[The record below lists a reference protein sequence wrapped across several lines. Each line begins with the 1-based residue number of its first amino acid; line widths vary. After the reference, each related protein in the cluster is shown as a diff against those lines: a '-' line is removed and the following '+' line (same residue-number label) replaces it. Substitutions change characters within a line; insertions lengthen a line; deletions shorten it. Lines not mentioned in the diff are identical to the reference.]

1 MPLDQLDDDSK
12 YITDDSASA
21 PKKRRTTY
29 DSNQPTDTD
38 WSLGRMSEVQDWYAK
53 TFPGKKLPVVNMG
66 QGSIH
71 NKLGFDHRE
80 SSDVGLNP
88 TTPDGQ
94 ALIKQLRAM
103 NAPFLAFDRA
113 IPGVATG
120 PHIHIGRPSHHT
132 DVKYSVGAQV
142 KRTVQQRPADDDA
155 KYITDGATTDDD
167 SKYVTSDAQP
177 TPTPDITKAL
187 DAVTQNTNR
196 LTAYAG
202 LSEGDTKHHFGITAD
217 ELEKLPAKQR
227 DKILSMS
234 AEAAAEDMRKRQG
247 GQTEFPVDIG
257 YQNANRRKAGLPP
270 IDSSVGAL
278 RQRED
283 QLAGQGATRA
293 AEFGPLRQSDE
304 TEVARRQRIAAQVAA
319 HHQGPGQYNENA
331 VPGMLDEDTINYKVA
346 EERHNE
352 DKAAEHQAR
361 IREIASTF
369 TERDKAELAAAH
381 ARMTGQ
387 GSVNRGIEIG
397 SQVVGS
403 GLMYKLAGLV
413 EATDPRNLATRA
425 VPGSG
430 ALARAFDPLGEIAD
444 RKTLANFLRRQAAR
458 GEVSIQQIESEMP
471 PDRAQRWSK
480 FITQSIGALPEI
492 FAATTAAGPV
502 GGFAALGGLEAQ
514 GRGAPLTEVAQETA
528 KGAAIGSVFKFAP
541 LAESPV
547 VEGVEKGIGQRMADI
562 GRSAVPIALGTYGT
576 ERAFGASHEDA
587 IQSVVQNL
595 MFHGVARSVD
605 EAHAIIEQALKSPE
619 PEPLGPTVPPETQN
633 RLQAADI
640 ARAGGELTSEPGMRP
655 RFKVSDEKLAEM
667 QGVEIPK
674 GVEQP
679 IEQPVV
685 EEPIAAAPPA
695 ADAKYITENRSAATT
710 PPAPETST
718 ENAARMAEAKAKL
731 AGPVA
736 EVGQPVTHSNPDIHG
751 KPIVA
756 KTDDGRVVVPNEAN
770 KSGVSV
776 VKPRTTLPG
785 DYVVVNRA
793 DRQIDSVYSRDVA
806 AEAGFHHEKFMSPA
820 DAEGVSSGEKV
831 VFVRD
836 KSGTLHNWRTP
847 DDLADGEYTALHE
860 AASKPADPAVQH
872 LERLR
877 QLQQDLASLHEHEA
891 RGGKNVQ
898 LSRQF
903 ASGVSESAMKRY
915 FQKLWEVVDRVQP
928 ESTHLVNEAEMAW
941 NEGNTKKAIPL
952 TEKALSLAHNAY
964 TREVIESRKSGIS
977 NAEIQGLKNEN
988 WKAVID
994 ARKRGES
1001 GFINIGDITAAVTK
1015 LFDERRANDHQ
1026 DVGYELKLPGRE
1038 PVRVLLNIDRDG
1050 KAILSMGPP
1059 DVSKNVD
1066 VTAARADLGT
1076 DTVLALKHYLLAQH
1090 PDIKRV
1096 IATRVGSTGGE
1107 FGRFVDL
1114 DVRARGERWGERGAV
1129 DIGDIAKALTDLRKR
1144 FPDKSESELRGELPS
1159 RQYAAWLKSVPES
1172 VRDDIEFSENYAG
1185 YSRYEAEKL
1194 MPKQPGD
1201 LKFRK
1206 LTDRNSHQ
1214 LWQDAEYVAN
1224 VKGEPYLLNKWED
1237 PDAPDDHPKVFVWA
1251 FEPLGEKSV
1260 KPIETST
1267 MDPAEVM
1274 REMEAHLTKQQ
1285 GQRGFL
1291 DVGEMAKALSDLRAK
1306 FPDKSDDELR
1316 AMLGPTQKDRSLP
1329 KTLAESGR
1337 EPGTNLTYEQLP
1349 NAKTLDKV
1357 TDRLAK
1363 EGPDALELWYRDAP
1377 ASAER
1382 SATHQVLVDHLQTE
1396 STKAAN
1402 PDDAAALRAR
1412 AVDLSNLEVE
1422 RATTAGQA
1430 VQAYSMLNK
1439 YTPAGIALEIAKAK
1453 GKGVKVGDADAAAAT
1468 EAAVEHDKADKEVEK
1483 RRKKVEDLEAA
1494 AGEGKGPG
1502 KGPGAGRGK
1511 GSGKG
1516 EYESVVSTVYRRRTP
1531 KERPTD
1537 MRTLQGV
1544 LKDLAPTE
1552 QLREAAERMI
1562 GDTDLSRWMRETKA
1576 KYNMS
1581 AEDATKLGQQ
1591 AHALLKKARAESANE
1606 SKMARLRKKYPDAST
1621 DELVLAR
1628 EQLDTALARRRAAK
1642 TEMARF
1648 FDKLSQKQ
1656 QGYYRRSMNITRA
1669 MMVSAFSTA
1678 MRNAQSQAVR
1688 FGLERMTDLTENII
1702 RKSIGMESDFTTRS
1716 IARNSLRA
1724 LSASE
1729 RSAREIAGEHPA
1741 ELARLFNNY
1750 AGGVEVPQL
1759 EHGPIAN
1766 RVHQATER
1774 LFGGMEKAA
1783 KVVNFANQLQEFHL
1797 RSAEFLSTLDL
1808 HLRKDHDMTLERF
1821 VGRYGADAIP
1831 KEIVTKAVDRALEVT
1846 FADSPGRE
1854 GLGGRLL
1861 GDLIEVGNY
1870 IPPTVSP
1877 IAFPKFMF
1885 NSLKFLYQYNPTGM
1899 IDLARSGQNKPRVI
1913 AKALLGSTMLLT
1925 AYGFRKSEYAGE
1937 KWYELK
1943 LGGHTFDTR
1952 PFGPFST
1959 YLFLGE
1965 ALRRARTGEPHFTL
1979 AEIAEAIGAS
1989 SGPGGT
1995 GIAVAEKLYNYS
2007 MQGQWDKFQRVL
2019 KTEAGDFGRA
2029 LLTPVR
2035 QLKDLVAA
2043 FDPAEGF
2050 TRDTS
2055 EQPFVGAI
2063 EESIPGLSRNLPVA
2077 GRPTSATP
2085 IHQEHPAIKALTGWR
2100 VETPKTYLEQ
2110 QLDALHFDPSEIR
2123 STTGLPK
2130 IDEFEKRAMGP
2141 LMDQLSQELESD
2153 PDFKT
2158 LGPAQRA
2165 DIIKDHIT
2173 DIRNEVRDMGKSEM
2187 PDEYE
2192 RLKEERKPARKKAL
2206 EEELNSPGLS
2216 KAMKLGVPMG
2226 VPARQ
2231 PNETDIAYRA
2241 RLLQTGRARRGTLDT
2256 VASTSGFHNAP
2267 PYEQRKQLHAAL
2279 SA

>member
-1 MPLDQLDDDSK
+1 MPFDQPDDDSK
-12 YITDDSASA
+12 YITEDPAPTLRKVVRGGDKLKGVQPDLLNHWNALQSEFDAAGITPTIKSGYRTAQQQHALYTNPATHSRTKGNDGFTNISPHQEGRALDVGFTASQKTRGHQILA
-21 PKKRRTTY
+21 DYARRTGLHI
-29 DSNQPTDTD
+29 P
-38 WSLGRMSEVQDWYAK
+38 
-53 TFPGKKLPVVNMG
+53 
-66 QGSIH
+66 
-71 NKLGFDHRE
+71 
-80 SSDVGLNP
+80 SDEP
-88 TTPDGQ
+88 WHIAIPKSGQ
-94 ALIKQLRAM
+94 A
-103 NAPFLAFDRA
+103 
-113 IPGVATG
+113 
-120 PHIHIGRPSHHT
+120 
-132 DVKYSVGAQV
+132 AQP
-142 KRTVQQRPADDDA
+142 RPADDDA
-155 KYITDGATTDDD
+155 KYITDDAVTDPEDA
-167 SKYVTSDAQP
+167 KYVTAESAAP
-177 TPTPDITKAL
+177 TPPPDARPAL
-187 DAVTQNTNR
+187 DRITQNTNR

-217 ELEKLPAKQR
+217 ELEKLPTKQR
-227 DKILSMS
+227 DQILAMS
-234 AEAAAEDMRKRQG
+234 AEAAAEDMRKRQA
-247 GQTEFPVDIG
+247 GQAEFPVDIG
-257 YQNANRRKAGLPP
+257 YQNTMRRKAGLPP
-270 IDSSVGAL
+270 IDASVGAL

-283 QLAGQGATRA
+283 QLVGQGAVRDV
-293 AEFGPLRQSDE
+293 EFGPLRQSDE
-304 TEVARRQRIAAQVAA
+304 TEVARRQRIASQVAA

-331 VPGMLDEDTINYKVA
+331 VPGMLDEDTINYKIA
-346 EERHNE
+346 EERHTE

-369 TERDKAELAAAH
+369 TDRDKAELAAAH
-381 ARMTGQ
+381 QRMSQQ
-387 GSVNRGIEIG
+387 GSVNRGIETG
-397 SQVVGS
+397 SQTVGS

-413 EATDPRNLATRA
+413 EAVDPRNLATRA

-430 ALARAFDPLGEIAD
+430 AVAKALDPLGEIVD

-458 GEVSIQQIESEMP
+458 GEVSIQQIEAEMP

-492 FAATTAAGPV
+492 FAATAAAGPV

-514 GRGAPLTEVAQETA
+514 GRGAPLSEVVGETV
-528 KGAAIGSVFKFAP
+528 KGGLIGSAFKFAP
-541 LAESPV
+541 LVESPV
-547 VEGVEKGIGQRMADI
+547 VEGVEKGVGQRVADI

-576 ERAFGASHEDA
+576 ERAFGANHEDA
-587 IQSVVQNL
+587 MQSVVQNL

-619 PEPLGPTVPPETQN
+619 PEPVGTTVPPETQN

-655 RFKVSDEKLAEM
+655 RFRVSDEKLAEM
-667 QGVEIPK
+667 QGVELPTGFREGK
-674 GVEQP
+674 PVYAQP
-679 IEQPVV
+679 PEPPVV
-685 EEPIAAAPPA
+685 EKPVAIAAPPA
-695 ADAKYITENRSAATT
+695 EDAKYITENRSAATA

-731 AGPVA
+731 AAPVA
-736 EVGQPVTHSNPDIHG
+736 EVGDTVNHSNPDIHG

-776 VKPRTTLPG
+776 VKP
-785 DYVVVNRA
+785 
-793 DRQIDSVYSRDVA
+793 
-806 AEAGFHHEKFMSPA
+806 
-820 DAEGVSSGEKV
+820 
-831 VFVRD
+831 
-836 KSGTLHNWRTP
+836 
-847 DDLADGEYTALHE
+847 
-860 AASKPADPAVQH
+860 ADPAVQK
-872 LERLR
+872 LEDLR
-877 QLQQDLASLHEHEA
+877 RTQQDLATLHEHPA
-891 RGGKNVQ
+891 RVKGRGFEGIASASVKNY
-898 LSRQF
+898 F
-903 ASGVSESAMKRY
+903 KRLY
-915 FQKLWEVVDRVQP
+915 DVVARVEP
-928 ESTHLVNEAEMAW
+928 ESTHLVNDAEMAW
-941 NEGNTKKAIPL
+941 DAGDNAKSIRLSET
-952 TEKALSLAHNAY
+952 ALAKVHNRY
-964 TREVIESRKSGIS
+964 TREVLEAKKLGIS
-977 NAEIQGLKNEN
+977 NGEIQGLKNEN
-988 WKAVID
+988 WKAVIE
-994 ARKRGES
+994 ARKRGGEA

-1026 DVGYELKLPGRE
+1026 DVGYELKIPGRE
-1038 PVRVLLNIDRDG
+1038 PVQIALNIDREG
-1050 KAILSMGPP
+1050 KAILSVGSKASEESNFTSVGPR
-1059 DVSKNVD
+1059 V
-1066 VTAARADLGT
+1066 DLGT
-1076 DTVLALKHYLLAQH
+1076 DTILALKHYLLAQH

-1114 DVRARGERWGERGAV
+1114 DVRPRGERRGERGAV
-1129 DIGDIAKALTDLRKR
+1129 NVGDIAQAL
-1144 FPDKSESELRGELPS
+1144 
-1159 RQYAAWLKSVPES
+1159 A
-1172 VRDDIEFSENYAG
+1172 
-1185 YSRYEAEKL
+1185 
-1194 MPKQPGD
+1194 
-1201 LKFRK
+1201 
-1206 LTDRNSHQ
+1206 
-1214 LWQDAEYVAN
+1214 
-1224 VKGEPYLLNKWED
+1224 
-1237 PDAPDDHPKVFVWA
+1237 
-1251 FEPLGEKSV
+1251 
-1260 KPIETST
+1260 
-1267 MDPAEVM
+1267 
-1274 REMEAHLTKQQ
+1274 
-1285 GQRGFL
+1285 
-1291 DVGEMAKALSDLRAK
+1291 DLRAK

-1316 AMLGPTQKDRSLP
+1316 TMLGPAQKERSLP

-1349 NAKTLDKV
+1349 NPKTLAKV

-1363 EGPDALELWYRDAP
+1363 EGADALELWYRDAP

-1396 STKAAN
+1396 SVKAVN
-1402 PDDAAALRAR
+1402 PDYAAALRAR

-1422 RATTAGQA
+1422 RATIAGQA

-1439 YTPAGIALEIAKAK
+1439 YTPAGVALEIAKAK
-1453 GKGVKVGDADAAAAT
+1453 GKGVKVGDADAESAT
-1468 EAAVEHDKADKEVEK
+1468 EAAVEHQKADKEVEK

-1494 AGEGKGPG
+1494 VEEGKGPG
-1502 KGPGAGRGK
+1502 KGK
-1511 GSGKG
+1511 D
-1516 EYESVVSTVYRRRTP
+1516 EYESVVSAVYRRRTP

-1537 MRTLQGV
+1537 IRTLQGV

-1628 EQLDTALARRRAAK
+1628 QQLDDALARRRAAK

-1678 MRNAQSQAVR
+1678 MRNAQSQAGAVGAVR
-1688 FGLERMTDLTENII
+1688 VADVIEHVI
-1702 RKSIGMESDFTTRS
+1702 RKSVGLESDFTFRS
-1716 IARNSLRA
+1716 IGRNALRVFRPSDK
-1724 LSASE
+1724 L
-1729 RSAREIAGEHPA
+1729 AREIAGEHPA

-1766 RVHQATER
+1766 KIHRSVER

-1797 RSAEFLSTLDL
+1797 RSAEFLSELDL
-1808 HLRKDHDMTLERF
+1808 HIRKDHDMTLEKF
-1821 VGRYGADAIP
+1821 VARYGADAIP
-1831 KEIVTKAVDRALEVT
+1831 KEFITKAVDKALEVT
-1846 FADSPGRE
+1846 FAASPGRE

-1885 NSLKFLYQYNPTGM
+1885 SSLKFLYQYNPTGM

-1925 AYGFRKSEYAGE
+1925 AYQFRKSEYAGE

-1965 ALRRARTGEPHFTL
+1965 ALRRAQAGEPHFTL

-2055 EQPFVGAI
+2055 EQPLVGAI
-2063 EESIPGLSRNLPVA
+2063 KESIPGLSRDLPVA

-2110 QLDALHFDPSEIR
+2110 QLDALHFDPSEVR
-2123 STTGLPK
+2123 PATGLPK

-2141 LMDQLSQELESD
+2141 LMDQLSNELEND
-2153 PDFKT
+2153 PDFKA

-2226 VPARQ
+2226 VPVRQ

-2241 RLLQTGRARRGTLDT
+2241 RLLQTGRARRSTLDT
-2256 VASTSGFHNAP
+2256 VASSDGFHSAP
-2267 PYEQRKQLHAAL
+2267 AHEQRKQLHSAL
-2279 SA
+2279 A